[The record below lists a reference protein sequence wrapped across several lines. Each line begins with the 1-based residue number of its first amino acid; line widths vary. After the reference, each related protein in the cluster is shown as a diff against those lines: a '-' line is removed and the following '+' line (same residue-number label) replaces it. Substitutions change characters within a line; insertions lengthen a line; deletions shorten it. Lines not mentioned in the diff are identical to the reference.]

1 MSQRD
6 NTITYLKTIG
16 IILMVI
22 GHSQCSIPYARQ
34 VIYMFHMPLFFFAS
48 GYCFNN
54 SYLNQP
60 KQFVKKRLRGLWWPY
75 VKWSLLFLLLHNF
88 FFSICF
94 YSDHLGYGTYVPCR
108 FTAVETLIRALLI
121 GITMQGHDLLL
132 GGYWFLPALFWGS
145 VISFFLLK
153 LLKKAWLAC
162 LVALLIDVFLN
173 AIGWRVP
180 LFYVGPQALAAAT
193 LFLAGHCFAYYHIPR
208 FLWWQSA
215 LSLLLMVVG
224 SFFWLCDMDSSFYN
238 TYRLLPYLFTALLTV
253 WSIYSLLSQMSI
265 AQWVDS
271 TLQFIGQHTITILT
285 FHFVAFKL
293 ISLIIIRLHHLPV
306 QQLSQFPVIDENSG
320 GGWWWIGYT
329 LAGIIIPLLPAMVV
343 KWCRGTQNITN

>member
-145 VISFFLLK
+145 VISFFLL
-153 LLKKAWLAC
+153 
-162 LVALLIDVFLN
+162 
-173 AIGWRVP
+173 
-180 LFYVGPQALAAAT
+180 
-193 LFLAGHCFAYYHIPR
+193 
-208 FLWWQSA
+208 
-215 LSLLLMVVG
+215 
-224 SFFWLCDMDSSFYN
+224 
-238 TYRLLPYLFTALLTV
+238 
-253 WSIYSLLSQMSI
+253 
-265 AQWVDS
+265 
-271 TLQFIGQHTITILT
+271 
-285 FHFVAFKL
+285 
-293 ISLIIIRLHHLPV
+293 
-306 QQLSQFPVIDENSG
+306 
-320 GGWWWIGYT
+320 
-329 LAGIIIPLLPAMVV
+329 
-343 KWCRGTQNITN
+343 